1 MKKNPLLSDT
11 MWKSTSEIIFS
22 NAKKLR
28 ENPTQAE
35 ELMWLSL
42 RNNQLEGCKFRR
54 QHPLLNYVA
63 DFYCHQLKL
72 VVEIDGEY
80 HQTVEQKKL
89 DKERTVTIEFQGLD
103 IIRFTND
110 EVLTDINTVLNK
122 IKKFIQL
129 KLL

>member
-1 MKKNPLLSDT
+1 MKKNPSLSDN
-11 MWKSTSEIIFS
+11 MWKDASGIVFS

-35 ELMWLSL
+35 EAMWLSL
-42 RNNQLEGCKFRR
+42 NNNQLDGYKFRR

-72 VVEIDGEY
+72 VIEIDGEY

-89 DKERTVTIEFQGLD
+89 DNERTENIEFQGLKL
-103 IIRFTND
+103 IRFTNE
-110 EVLTDINTVLNK
+110 EVISNISAVLNK
-122 IKKFIQL
+122 IKEFI
-129 KLL
+129 KIEE

>member
-1 MKKNPLLSDT
+1 MKKNPSLSDN
-11 MWKSTSEIIFS
+11 MWKDASGIVFS

-35 ELMWLSL
+35 EAMWLSL
-42 RNNQLEGCKFRR
+42 NNNQLDGYKFRR

-72 VVEIDGEY
+72 VIEIDGEY

-89 DKERTVTIEFQGLD
+89 DNERTENIEFQGLKL
-103 IIRFTND
+103 IRFTNE
-110 EVLTDINTVLNK
+110 EVISDIFAVLDKVKEFIK
-122 IKKFIQL
+122 IEE
-129 KLL
+129 